1 MLDIL
6 LVFIALKWTG
16 AVDWPW
22 AVVFIPLWLE
32 IIEDIGLGLLCWWLG
47 VDDLF

>member
-16 AVDWPW
+16 VIDWSWAAVL
-22 AVVFIPLWLE
+22 IPLWLE
-32 IIEDIGLGLLCWWLG
+32 IIEDIGLELLYWWLG
-47 VDDLF
+47 IDL

>member
-16 AVDWPW
+16 AIDWSW
-22 AVVFIPLWLE
+22 AAVFMPLWLE
-32 IIEDIGLGLLCWWLG
+32 IIMIIGVNLFSWWLAS
-47 VDDLF
+47 D

>member
-16 AVDWPW
+16 VIDWSWAAVL
-22 AVVFIPLWLE
+22 IPLWLE
-32 IIEDIGLGLLCWWLG
+32 VIEDIGLELLYWWLG
-47 VDDLF
+47 IDL

>member
-16 AVDWPW
+16 AVDWSW
-22 AVVFIPLWLE
+22 SIVFIPLYLE
-32 IIEDIGLGLLCWWLG
+32 IIEDIGFALFGWWLG
-47 VDDLF
+47 LDL

>member
-1 MLDIL
+1 MFDIL

-22 AVVFIPLWLE
+22 AAVFIPLYIE
-32 IIEDIGLGLLCWWLG
+32 IIIDIGLWLLDWCL
-47 VDDLF
+47 DINLLD

>member
-16 AVDWPW
+16 AVDWSW

-32 IIEDIGLGLLCWWLG
+32 IIEGIGLALLYWWLG
-47 VDDLF
+47 IDL